1 MSTKMKQHLLLL
13 HGALGTKDQF
23 RSLKEKL
30 SSEFQVHDL
39 DFEGHGER
47 VSSKEFTMDLFTE
60 NVIEYLSAKEIDKTH
75 IFGYSMGGYVGLNV
89 AKKHPDFVEKIITLG
104 TKFAWTEETAAK
116 EVRMLNPHKIELKV
130 PAFAS
135 KLAAVHT
142 INDWKE
148 VVEKTAKM
156 MLRLGQGERLTEK
169 DLEEI
174 RHETLIGIGSKD
186 GMVSM
191 EESKESAETLPN
203 GVLRTIEGF
212 LHPIDKIDEEVLSSI
227 IVDFIKN

>member
-1 MSTKMKQHLLLL
+1 MSTKTNQHLLLL

-47 VSSKEFTMDLFTE
+47 ASSEEFTMGLFTE
-60 NVIEYLSAKEIDKTH
+60 NVIAYLSAKKINKIH

-89 AKKHPDFVEKIITLG
+89 AQKHPSFVEKIITLG
-104 TKFAWTEETAAK
+104 TKFAWTEATAAK
-116 EVRMLNPHKIELKV
+116 EVRMLNPDKIEEKV
-130 PAFAS
+130 PAFAN
-135 KLAAVHT
+135 KLASIHT

-148 VVEKTAKM
+148 VVEKTASM

-169 DLEEI
+169 NLEDI
-174 RHETLIGIGSKD
+174 RHEILIGIGSKD
-186 GMVSM
+186 NMVSI
-191 EESKESAETLPN
+191 EESKESAEVLPN
-203 GVLRTIEGF
+203 GNLRIIENF
-212 LHPIDKIDEEVLSSI
+212 QHPIEKIDDEILSSI